1 MTEEKNNQI
10 PQTESQ
16 TSSAP
21 AEQPRAILTTSE
33 NRPPRENRNQGEGS
47 SNRSGGSGGRM
58 KKRRWLKPVVRKV
71 RVLKTE
77 RREGDAQHDSKVGGL
92 KIIHFG
98 GLGEVGRNMSA
109 IQYDNDI
116 ILIDAGVRF
125 AEEDMPGI
133 DFIIPNTKW
142 LEDKKDKVKA
152 MFFTHGHMDHFG
164 ALPFVR
170 DKIGDPDIYAAPLTR
185 AIIIKRQDDF

>member
-1 MTEEKNNQI
+1 MTDEQNNN
-10 PQTESQ
+10 PPSNGSEATLTNAPGGNQTGGS
-16 TSSAP
+16 
-21 AEQPRAILTTSE
+21 
-33 NRPPRENRNQGEGS
+33 NRPQRNN
-47 SNRSGGSGGRM
+47 SNRPHGGGGGGGRN
-58 KKRRWLKPVVRKV
+58 KPSRGPKSRWMKPVVRRV
-71 RVLKTE
+71 RVLKDD
-77 RREGDAQHDSKVGGL
+77 RREGGAQHDTKVGGL

-109 IQYDNDI
+109 IQYDDEI